1 MIAGSPSH
9 EGPLMGES
17 DIFKK
22 LRTVDAQTFA
32 GCNGNVAGSEETVVS
47 LLLQLNA
54 ASTPGEFRGMYQLL

>member
-9 EGPLMGES
+9 EGPLVGES

-32 GCNGNVAGSEETVVS
+32 GCNVNVAGSEETVVS
-47 LLLQLNA
+47 LLL
-54 ASTPGEFRGMYQLL
+54 